1 MKIERLKLI
10 DGATGRVL
18 RTRQLLQAEDAD
30 GLNPEEECE
39 LRQTKIWLAIVALQV
54 VAGIGFLV
62 YGFASGAIDF
72 GMIVALSVLA
82 FFASLWYGQ
91 FWLAIL
97 IFLWWLWMS

>member
-10 DGATGRVL
+10 DGATGRIL
-18 RTRQLLQAEDAD
+18 RTRRLLQAEDAED
-30 GLNPEEECE
+30 LDPAAERE
-39 LRQTKIWLAIVALQV
+39 LRQTKIWLGILALQV

-62 YGFASGAIDF
+62 YGFASGAIDL
-72 GMIVALSVLA
+72 GLIIALSVIA

>member
-10 DGATGRVL
+10 DGATGRIL
-18 RTRQLLQAEDAD
+18 RTRQLLQAEERD
-30 GLNPEEECE
+30 PEEERE
-39 LRQTKIWLAIVALQV
+39 LRQTKIWLGLLALQM

-62 YGFASGAIDF
+62 YWFATGVIDF
-72 GMIVALSVLA
+72 GMIVALSVVA

-91 FWLAIL
+91 FWIAAL